1 MTALVAAGKFVA
13 SAAGLGLGA
22 AFSRDSLVVFPVPS
36 PTAASAE
43 QTVFAAGFSR
53 PFVPGG
59 ALEITCLLGPP
70 LKWEDLVGV
79 S

>member
-1 MTALVAAGKFVA
+1 M
-13 SAAGLGLGA
+13 
-22 AFSRDSLVVFPVPS
+22 FPVPFS
-36 PTAASAE
+36 GTAASAE

-59 ALEITCLLGPP
+59 ALWKSCVSWDLP
-70 LKWEDLVGV
+70 LKEDLVGV